1 MSAYESQKK
10 EIYKTRKRM
19 DPLKFLGSNTGLA
32 SNVVPTSGFSYMWL
46 GIGIAVTA
54 IIVLVVYMVVGRAE
68 TRPIKQGF
76 YGGPINGTS
85 GLACGRMSSEAEQLV
100 ALFSNSPLNVGEEG
114 QQDLH
119 DLKSVLSKMLCMK
132 QDLMAPQQTI
142 TAAKE
147 LGFATH
153 MDIQPVADLTA
164 RCFSK
169 TVPERDLS
177 IQFGKWRDFGFDM
190 IRRLCTAASFNE
202 TETKHAED
210 LFTAVWKDCMDV
222 ALTTCI
228 SSIPS
233 GKVSPHDAAPRTP
246 EEITNLKPYD
256 GYY

>member
-1 MSAYESQKK
+1 MG
-10 EIYKTRKRM
+10 I
-19 DPLKFLGSNTGLA
+19 FGFGSNSANAYGYNA
-32 SNVVPTSGFSYMWL
+32 GAAAVGDSGFSMMWFA
-46 GIGIAVTA
+46 GAIAVVA
-54 IIVLVVYMVVGRAE
+54 LLVFGIYLVIGRAE
-68 TRPIKQGF
+68 TRPLKQGF

-85 GLACGRMSSEAEQLV
+85 GLACGRMSSEAERLV
-100 ALFSNSPLNVGEEG
+100 ALFASKQLDVGEEG
-114 QQDLH
+114 QLDLH

-177 IQFGKWRDFGFDM
+177 IQFGKWREFGLDM
-190 IRRLCTAASFNE
+190 VRRLCTAGSLSEAESKE
-202 TETKHAED
+202 AED
-210 LFTAVWKDCMDV
+210 LYVAVWKDAMDV
-222 ALTTCI
+222 ALGSCI
-228 SSIPS
+228 GTIPS

-246 EEITNLKPYD
+246 ESIMDLQSYD

>member
-1 MSAYESQKK
+1 MFGFGNSGNTYGYNA
-10 EIYKTRKRM
+10 
-19 DPLKFLGSNTGLA
+19 GSGTGEG
-32 SNVVPTSGFSYMWL
+32 GFSMMWV
-46 GIGIAVTA
+46 IGG
-54 IIVLVVYMVVGRAE
+54 IIVASLIAFGIWLVIGKAE
-68 TRPIKQGF
+68 TRPLKQGF

-85 GLACGRMSSEAEQLV
+85 GLACGRMSSEAERLV
-100 ALFSNSPLNVGEEG
+100 ALFASKQLDVGEEG
-114 QQDLH
+114 QMDLH
-119 DLKSVLSKMLCMK
+119 DLKAVLSKMLCMK

-177 IQFGKWRDFGFDM
+177 IQFGKWREFGLDM
-190 IRRLCTAASFNE
+190 VRRLCTAGSL
-202 TETKHAED
+202 TEAESKEAED
-210 LFTAVWKDCMDV
+210 LYVAVWKDAMDV
-222 ALTTCI
+222 ALGACI
-228 SSIPS
+228 GTIPS

-246 EEITNLKPYD
+246 ESLMELSEYE

>member
-1 MSAYESQKK
+1 MGIFDFGNSANAYG
-10 EIYKTRKRM
+10 YNAGA
-19 DPLKFLGSNTGLA
+19 PG
-32 SNVVPTSGFSYMWL
+32 VPGEGGFSMMWFA
-46 GIGIAVTA
+46 GAIAVVA
-54 IIVLVVYMVVGRAE
+54 LLVFGIYLVIGRAE
-68 TRPIKQGF
+68 TRPLKQGF

-85 GLACGRMSSEAEQLV
+85 GLACGRMSSEAERLV
-100 ALFSNSPLNVGEEG
+100 ALFASKQLDVGEEG
-114 QQDLH
+114 QKEFH
-119 DLKSVLSKMLCMK
+119 DLKNVLSKMLCMK

-177 IQFGKWRDFGFDM
+177 VQFGKWREFGLDM
-190 IRRLCTAASFNE
+190 VRRLCTAGSL
-202 TETKHAED
+202 TEAESKEAED
-210 LFTAVWKDCMDV
+210 LYVAVWKDAMDV
-222 ALTTCI
+222 ALGACI
-228 SSIPS
+228 GTIPS

-246 EEITNLKPYD
+246 ESIMELSEYN